1 MNTTHIAYSDESKH
15 NTGRYR
21 SISMVSMP
29 ADRVAE
35 ITLRIKTKLIESDV
49 NEAKWSKVKNARN
62 RFAAI
67 KLLSICSE
75 ETYKKNMRL
84 DVLIWDT
91 EDERHKLPGRDDL
104 ANFKN
109 MYIQLLK
116 NVMRKRWSMDATWQF
131 FPDEN
136 SIIDWKHFRNIL
148 ANTNRFTNK
157 KANLFTDEW
166 RDISHHFNILEIAE
180 VSSKET
186 MLVQI
191 ADIFAGI
198 GVFSYERHAVYEA
211 WKRQNSEQ
219 IEMFPSKPV
228 KFTKKEEEQSLVFHH
243 FLQNSA
249 KYRLEISNKE
259 GLRTY
264 NPANPIN
271 FWLYQ
276 PQRKSDKAP
285 RRKKK

>member
-1 MNTTHIAYSDESKH
+1 M
-15 NTGRYR
+15 
-21 SISMVSMP
+21 
-29 ADRVAE
+29 
-35 ITLRIKTKLIESDV
+35 
-49 NEAKWSKVKNARN
+49 
-62 RFAAI
+62 
-67 KLLSICSE
+67 
-75 ETYKKNMRL
+75 
-84 DVLIWDT
+84 
-91 EDERHKLPGRDDL
+91 
-104 ANFKN
+104 
-109 MYIQLLK
+109 
-116 NVMRKRWSMDATWQF
+116 
-131 FPDEN
+131 
-136 SIIDWKHFRNIL
+136 
-148 ANTNRFTNK
+148 ANTNRFANK

-166 RDISHHFNILEIAE
+166 HEISHHFNILEIAE
-180 VSSKET
+180 VGSNET

-198 GVFSYERHAVYEA
+198 GVFSYERHAVYKA

-249 KYRLEISNKE
+249 KYRLEVSNRE

-276 PQRKSDKAP
+276 PQRKNDKAP
-285 RRKKK
+285 LRKKK